1 MRYLYIIGN
10 GFDIAH
16 GIKSGYSHYKEWLKD
31 NKDFQSILNLFNY
44 TFSYSYPE
52 EQNGHIVKVC
62 VLEPNI
68 TGDYTKIVY
77 DQWGGIVYHIT
88 TGKNLDSILKNGIR
102 LKHSKER
109 RVYRKYDDRIF
120 VTGGSDF
127 QKNISILI
135 KDLGLSKNDYV
146 VLKINL
152 KYNHHKI
159 RFFRDPI
166 QNDCLGLYTREN
178 ISPECIE
185 EYPFEDTL

>member
-1 MRYLYIIGN
+1 M
-10 GFDIAH
+10 
-16 GIKSGYSHYKEWLKD
+16 
-31 NKDFQSILNLFNY
+31 
-44 TFSYSYPE
+44 
-52 EQNGHIVKVC
+52 
-62 VLEPNI
+62 
-68 TGDYTKIVY
+68 
-77 DQWGGIVYHIT
+77 
-88 TGKNLDSILKNGIR
+88 
-102 LKHSKER
+102 
-109 RVYRKYDDRIF
+109 YRKYDDRIF